1 MSVTSNSEIPQFISQ
16 LMTPMFM
23 VTGAASMNWGLQR
36 LQVVLTNRIHQLN
49 DERSELQNQST
60 PPALS
65 NMRLGQIDEQLE
77 STMRR
82 ARYTR
87 NAIASFYASIL
98 SLLMCSVS
106 IAAVARLDLPAAW
119 ICTAFF
125 EIGMLFIY
133 AALIYTLRDVSLSY
147 HAVWVDSKATQDSAE
162 MVGING

>member
-1 MSVTSNSEIPQFISQ
+1 MTGTNTSEIPQFISQ

-36 LQVVLTNRIHQLN
+36 LQVVLTNRVHQLN
-49 DERSELQNQST
+49 DERPELQNQST
-60 PPALS
+60 PTVLS
-65 NMRLGQIDEQLE
+65 KMRLRQIDTQLE

-98 SLLMCSVS
+98 SLLLCSVS
-106 IAAVARLDLPAAW
+106 IAAVARFELQAAW
-119 ICTAFF
+119 ICTVLF

-133 AALIYTLRDVSLSY
+133 VALIYTLMDVSLSY
-147 HAVWVDSKATQDSAE
+147 HAVWVDSKATQASAE
-162 MVGING
+162 MVGMNG